1 MRGEMF
7 SSAQQLHCFC
17 KNKILKLEVQDL
29 ILREVGSIGGLG
41 FAGVS
46 AWLPR
51 VTVWKYITLANA
63 VMGGVG
69 GG

>member
-1 MRGEMF
+1 M
-7 SSAQQLHCFC
+7 
-17 KNKILKLEVQDL
+17 EVQDL
-29 ILREVGSIGGLG
+29 ILREVGSISELV

-51 VTVWKYITLANA
+51 VTVWKYIILANA

>member
-1 MRGEMF
+1 M
-7 SSAQQLHCFC
+7 
-17 KNKILKLEVQDL
+17 QDL